1 MEFFGLVGE
10 KLGHSISPEIHEK
23 IFKELNISAGYKLF
37 EIEKDK
43 ISELKDALKLLK
55 IKGVNVTI
63 PYKQEVMNQMDFIS
77 REAKEIGAINTILL
91 KEGKL
96 YGYNSDYFGF
106 KIMLE
111 INNIDVKEKTC
122 VLLGTGGAAKAIIA
136 YLKDAGVKKLYV
148 VTRDK
153 NKKLYNDSFDTLIDY
168 KELNNIN
175 GDIII
180 NSTPVGMYPHISE
193 SPVDKCVI
201 EKYDVLVDIIYNPKL
216 TKFLEFGK
224 ELNKKICGGLYM
236 LVGQAVKSE
245 ELWNDTVIDRRVID
259 NIYRDLE
266 NKFR

>member
-10 KLGHSISPEIHEK
+10 VLGHSISPEIHEK

-37 EIEKDK
+37 EIEKSE
-43 ISELKDALKLLK
+43 ISELKKALKLLK

-63 PYKQEVMNQMDFIS
+63 PYKQEVIEQVDFIS
-77 REAKEIGAINTILL
+77 REAEEIGAINTILL

-111 INNIDVKEKTC
+111 INNIDVKDKTC
-122 VLLGTGGAAKAIIA
+122 VLLGTGGAAKAIIT
-136 YLKDAGVKKLYV
+136 YLKDAGAKKLYI

-153 NKKLYNDSFDTLIDY
+153 SKKSNNDNFGTLIDY
-168 KELNNIN
+168 KELQDIS
-175 GDIII
+175 GDILI
-180 NSTPVGMYPHISE
+180 NSTPVGMYPHILN
-193 SPVDKCVI
+193 SPVDKHII
-201 EKYDVLVDIIYNPKL
+201 EKYDTLVDIIYNPKL
-216 TKFLEFGK
+216 TKFLSMGK
-224 ELNKKICGGLYM
+224 ALDKKICGGLYM

-245 ELWNDTVIDRRVID
+245 ELWNDTIIDSKIID
-259 NIYRDLE
+259 NIYKELE